1 MGEYICNSSH
11 RPKLRTVCY
20 TKAARGVD
28 HDAGRGRDLH
38 DAGRR
43 RCRIAGVIAVVE
55 QASGTT
61 FEVRPTHRRCGSHP
75 QGGADMADRENSPA
89 YAALSR
95 SARRVFAAIQQAAI
109 GDGSS
114 ASVSYVDF
122 RLDRRRTGQ

>member
-11 RPKLRTVCY
+11 GPKLRTVCY
-20 TKAARGVD
+20 TKAVRGVD

-61 FEVRPTHRRCGSHP
+61 FEVRPTSVLWV
-75 QGGADMADRENSPA
+75 
-89 YAALSR
+89 ALSGR
-95 SARRVFAAIQQAAI
+95 SRHGRSGELTGLCGAATERAPGVRRDT
-109 GDGSS
+109 GG
-114 ASVSYVDF
+114 
-122 RLDRRRTGQ
+122 DRRRQQRERVLR